1 MKFFTA
7 IALML
12 GLTVIPALGVGP
24 APGMVVTATA
34 YSFRE
39 PEHHR
44 YGRLNALGG
53 RLDDIDGYDMKRA
66 DDEITLVGY
75 VAIGWLA
82 IILILSIGLLDDQH
96 LASPPHIP
104 GVDQQ

>member
-1 MKFFTA
+1 
-7 IALML
+7 
-12 GLTVIPALGVGP
+12 
-24 APGMVVTATA
+24 
-34 YSFRE
+34 
-39 PEHHR
+39 
-44 YGRLNALGG
+44 
-53 RLDDIDGYDMKRA
+53 MKRA

-96 LASPPHIP
+96 LASPPQIP